1 MIKPLKITFLSLL
14 SITVFSCKSG
24 EEKKEAQE
32 KSKQESKQEAYTIP
46 KNLKWSER
54 MALSEMERFPEA
66 WQLDFH
72 TKPKW
77 SYTQGLV
84 LKGFE
89 ELYKKTG
96 KETYYDY
103 IKAFGDTMVN
113 ARGEIL
119 TYDMQKYNIDMINPG
134 RVLLYLYE
142 KTGEERYRTAIET
155 LRQQLDKHP
164 RTSGGGFWHKK
175 IYPSQMWLD
184 GLYMGQPF
192 YAEYTR
198 TFDKGEAAKKAFDD
212 IALQFQ
218 QIQQHSRDEKTGLLY
233 HGWDESRKQ
242 QWADK
247 KTGTSPHFWSR
258 ALGWY
263 AMALV
268 DVLDDFP
275 EDHPASKDLIRYLNQ
290 LAVAL
295 ADFQDK
301 DSGLWY
307 QVTDQGDR
315 EGNYLEASGS
325 CMFIYSLAKGVR
337 KGYLPQSYMDVA
349 KKGYQGVLDHLI
361 EVEDN
366 GVVNLTQVCAVAGLG
381 GNPYRDGTYEYY
393 VNEKIR
399 ANDPKGTG
407 PFILASLE
415 LDQ

>member
-1 MIKPLKITFLSLL
+1 MVGKDGTFRNGAFPRSLA
-14 SITVFSCKSG
+14 TRFSY
-24 EEKKEAQE
+24 QT
-32 KSKQESKQEAYTIP
+32 Q
-46 KNLKWSER
+46 
-54 MALSEMERFPEA
+54 MELYP
-66 WQLDFH
+66 
-72 TKPKW
+72 
-77 SYTQGLV
+77 GI
-84 LKGFE
+84 GFEGIE

-247 KTGTSPHFWSR
+247 ETGTSPHFWSR